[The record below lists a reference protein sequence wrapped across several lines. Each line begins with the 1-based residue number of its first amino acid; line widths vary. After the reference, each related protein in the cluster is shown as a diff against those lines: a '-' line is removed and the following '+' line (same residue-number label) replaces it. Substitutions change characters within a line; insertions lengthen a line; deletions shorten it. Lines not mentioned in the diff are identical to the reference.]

1 MPHPNP
7 QNLCLCYLIRQKGLT
22 DVIKLRVLSWV
33 DYLKLSGEL
42 NVIPRVLM
50 RGRQEGLYQRD
61 VMLKQRSEGTAVSP
75 GMLEASRR

>member
-1 MPHPNP
+1 MPM
-7 QNLCLCYLIRQKGLT
+7 LYGKRDFTG
-22 DVIKLRVLSWV
+22 VIKLRVLSWV

-42 NVIPRVLM
+42 NVIPRILT

-61 VMLKQRSEGTAVSP
+61 VMMKQRSEGTAMSP

>member
-50 RGRQEGLYQRD
+50 
-61 VMLKQRSEGTAVSP
+61 
-75 GMLEASRR
+75 